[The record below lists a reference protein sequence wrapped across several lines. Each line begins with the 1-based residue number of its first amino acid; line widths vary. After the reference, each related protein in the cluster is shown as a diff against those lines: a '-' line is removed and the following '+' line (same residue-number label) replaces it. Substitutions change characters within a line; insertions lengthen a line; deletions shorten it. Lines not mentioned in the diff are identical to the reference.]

1 MKLLEAQWMSYR
13 NAVLPQHASLIQL
26 TELRRAFYA
35 GSWAFYSLLMN
46 SLEPGT
52 EETPKDLELMAALDG
67 EMREFQ
73 KRVVR
78 GEA

>member
-1 MKLLEAQWMSYR
+1 MKLLETQWMSYR
-13 NAVLPQHASLIQL
+13 NAVLGKDALLIQL
-26 TELRRAFYA
+26 RESRRAFYA

-52 EETPKDLELMAALDG
+52 DETPKDLELMAALDG